1 MIMQGQQGRK
11 LLLIELVV
19 PPFFILLTVIIRMC
33 AACYLL
39 QLLHTDTCSSN
50 IFSRRNVYYS
60 LAFCFYWAYANLC
73 SVILFLVMAV

>member
-19 PPFFILLTVIIRMC
+19 SPDFILLTVIIRMC

-39 QLLHTDTCSSN
+39 QLLHTD
-50 IFSRRNVYYS
+50 
-60 LAFCFYWAYANLC
+60 
-73 SVILFLVMAV
+73 M

>member
-1 MIMQGQQGRK
+1 MQGQQGRK

-39 QLLHTDTCSSN
+39 QLLHTDTCSRLAA
-50 IFSRRNVYYS
+50 IFSVEEMS
-60 LAFCFYWAYANLC
+60 ITAWHFAFPGHLLIFAQSFCF
-73 SVILFLVMAV
+73 S